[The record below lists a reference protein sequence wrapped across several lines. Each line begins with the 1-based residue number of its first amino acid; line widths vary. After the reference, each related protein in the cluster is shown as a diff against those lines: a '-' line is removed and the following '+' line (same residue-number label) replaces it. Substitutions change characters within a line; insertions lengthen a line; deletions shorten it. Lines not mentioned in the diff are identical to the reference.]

1 MNGAS
6 HKLQVAVP
14 PDTRQLFCV
23 KHTFFLMHSGRHLS
37 EILAHTQESMGCTYQ
52 GRKNSQRLRRGRMVK
67 PMMTWSLEGRARGP
81 EISDRALQAVT
92 RASPRFLIIKY
103 IKKTG
108 HRGTKRVFLCVKNKL
123 LAMCICVFQVK
134 IFGKRSKKFW
144 GNARQNSSCL
154 QFSGKGGM

>member
-1 MNGAS
+1 
-6 HKLQVAVP
+6 
-14 PDTRQLFCV
+14 
-23 KHTFFLMHSGRHLS
+23 
-37 EILAHTQESMGCTYQ
+37 
-52 GRKNSQRLRRGRMVK
+52 MVK
-67 PMMTWSLEGRARGP
+67 PMMTWSQEGRARGP